1 MERRDVL
8 RLSAVAGATGALTLG
23 RVSFADATPTDGRSG
38 GGPGEQTRQVT
49 GHLPTGS
56 PDFVYLPV
64 EVPGGVRE
72 IAVAYRYDKP
82 TVPEGTA
89 GNACD
94 IGIFDERG
102 TDLGGAGFRGWS
114 GGARTEFFLRADEAT
129 PAISRAPST
138 PAPGI
143 SPSARTRSP
152 HRACPTTS
160 RSP

>member
-8 RLSAVAGATGALTLG
+8 RISAVAGATGALTLG
-23 RVSFADATPTDGRSG
+23 RVSFADAAAAGGRPG
-38 GGPGEQTRQVT
+38 GGPGEQTRRVT
-49 GHLPTGS
+49 GHLPTGA
-56 PDFVYLPV
+56 PDFVHLLV
-64 EVPGGVRE
+64 EVPRGVRE

-82 TVPEGTA
+82 NVPEGTA

-114 GGARTEFFLRADEAT
+114 GGARTEFFVRADEAT
-129 PAISRAPST
+129 PATSPAPST
-138 PAPGI
+138 RAPGI
-143 SPSARTRSP
+143 SLLGRTRS
-152 HRACPTTS
+152 RRRGCPTTS